1 MLDLRL
7 HVDGVGETRVEQID
21 EFGLGIVGQA
31 DTAGEAN
38 KRLCFSRHDF
48 SMTERDAM
56 YCGATGLWQRG
67 SAGVYGTGMMTGLI
81 P

>member
-1 MLDLRL
+1 
-7 HVDGVGETRVEQID
+7 
-21 EFGLGIVGQA
+21 
-31 DTAGEAN
+31 
-38 KRLCFSRHDF
+38 
-48 SMTERDAM
+48 MTERDAM